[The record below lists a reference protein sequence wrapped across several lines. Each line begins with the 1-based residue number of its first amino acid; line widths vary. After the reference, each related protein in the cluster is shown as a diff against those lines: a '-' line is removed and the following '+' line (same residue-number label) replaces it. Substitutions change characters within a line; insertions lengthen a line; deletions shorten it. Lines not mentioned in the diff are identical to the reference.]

1 MSETVVVAGL
11 GSCDLFSD
19 DYDSLQS
26 HSDVVKSE
34 SQPAASESFGPSAS
48 TRSNGVSLSADDKTN
63 AADGDEV
70 LNLVKV
76 KKTEELADTDAGS
89 VTKETDDEKHD
100 VKLSK
105 LLKCDEMKKECE
117 RDDDDTLSESETT
130 TAAKPLMTTTAAMG
144 DGVDA
149 AKDKAAMKLIQKS
162 DVDDDHSAIPSPC
175 PEVCR
180 HKCDSLGF
188 LVCK

>member
-1 MSETVVVAGL
+1 M
-11 GSCDLFSD
+11 FSD

-34 SQPAASESFGPSAS
+34 SQPAASESYGPSAS
-48 TRSNGVSLSADDKTN
+48 TRSDGVSLSADDKTN

-100 VKLSK
+100 VKLSE

-175 PEVCR
+175 LEVC
-180 HKCDSLGF
+180 
-188 LVCK
+188 